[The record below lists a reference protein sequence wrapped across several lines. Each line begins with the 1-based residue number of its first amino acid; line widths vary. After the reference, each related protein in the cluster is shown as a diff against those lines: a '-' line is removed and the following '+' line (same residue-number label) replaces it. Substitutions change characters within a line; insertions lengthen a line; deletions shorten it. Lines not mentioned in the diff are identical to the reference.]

1 MTLEQKQEMSVT
13 KETAR
18 IMYLHSNLNQKAIA
32 AELDISEQT
41 MSAWVNDNHWAD
53 LKANLSVSQDELI
66 SRLERLLQKTLAQNE
81 RYLDDDDPE
90 TNPDNDG
97 VVKLAKSLEYM
108 KKIAGPSQIYQAG
121 IEFIGWLKK
130 EDPATAQIV
139 APLFKKFT
147 MTLVRSKSK

>member
-1 MTLEQKQEMSVT
+1 MAVT

-18 IMYLHSNLNQKAIA
+18 IMYLHSSLNQKAIA
-32 AELDISEQT
+32 IELNISEQT
-41 MSAWVNDNHWAD
+41 MSAWVNDNHWAE
-53 LKANLSVSQDELI
+53 LKTNLAVSQDELI
-66 SRLERLLQKTLAQNE
+66 ARLERLLQKTLEQNE

-97 VVKLAKSLEYM
+97 VVKLAKSLEYL

-121 IEFIGWLKK
+121 IEFLGWLKK
-130 EDPATAQIV
+130 ENPELAAVV

-147 MTLVRSKSK
+147 MTLVRTKVK